1 LKLSE
6 RYLSPE
12 RVASYTQ
19 VRLPEG
25 SIDVPLV
32 NYEGEVNMDV
42 QKEHWALL
50 AGLKRVL

>member
-1 LKLSE
+1 M

-12 RVASYTQ
+12 RVAAYTQ
-19 VRLPEG
+19 VRLPER

-32 NYEGEVNMDV
+32 NYEGEVNMDA

>member
-1 LKLSE
+1 V
-6 RYLSPE
+6 RYLSRG

-32 NYEGEVNMDV
+32 NYEVEMDMDV
-42 QKEHWALL
+42 QKEHWARL